1 MPPHPRAQIGETQW
15 VKGTRIRYLV
25 DNFGYSATKI
35 FVTAFL
41 DDLAA
46 EIGETCQVVGNL
58 IGHNLTNATPMSG
71 CEEDD

>member
-1 MPPHPRAQIGETQW
+1 M
-15 VKGTRIRYLV
+15 V

-58 IGHNLTNATPMSG
+58 IGNHLTKGRVPKIKNVFVMVFYHTGGGGVSEG
-71 CEEDD
+71 SEKTILLF